1 MLDDSKQYC
10 EDVLPLVSR
19 TFALGIQALDD
30 PLDMQICVGY
40 LICRILDALE
50 DTNKADT
57 EKRMQ
62 LLQRAATE
70 LCDISQRNALIED
83 MKQVLPTEIYDGNDI
98 QLVHETAKVMEVF
111 DSFPEN
117 IQTSIKTCVKNM
129 ANGMAKTVAREENH
143 QIHGLKDYD
152 DLAQYC
158 YYVAGTVGE
167 LLTEVFASSRSS
179 ITPNIKEEL
188 KKREISFA
196 LGLQLTNI
204 LKGIVD
210 DYARGVMY
218 LPLSLLKK
226 YNIER
231 EHFLEKPLLPQYK
244 DMVYD
249 MIEYILPYMDKAI
262 EYTLLIPEEETDIR
276 IFCALPVLFG
286 LRTLKLAKSEPIA
299 LLEGTPLK
307 ITRKE
312 VKELHIQA
320 DKAIDDNKALQKLFM
335 LERAF

>member
-1 MLDDSKQYC
+1 MLDDSRQYC
-10 EDVLPLVSR
+10 EEVLPLVSR
-19 TFALGIQALDD
+19 TFALGIQALDE
-30 PLDMQICVGY
+30 PLDMQICVSY

-57 EKRMQ
+57 EKRTQ

-70 LCDISQRNALIED
+70 LCNASQRNALIED
-83 MKQVLPTEIYDGNDI
+83 MKELLPITMYEGEDI
-98 QLVHETAKVMEVF
+98 KLVHETAKVMEVF

-117 IQTSIKTCVKNM
+117 VQASIKTCVKNM

-143 QIHGLKDYD
+143 QIHALIDYD

-167 LLTEVFASSRSS
+167 LLTEVFTASRSS
-179 ITPNIKEEL
+179 ITPNIQEEL
-188 KKREISFA
+188 QKREISFA

-204 LKGIVD
+204 LKGVVD
-210 DYARGVMY
+210 DYARGVRY
-218 LPLSLLKK
+218 LPNSLLQK
-226 YNIER
+226 YNIEQ
-231 EHFLEKPLLPQYK
+231 EHFLEQPNQPKYR

-249 MIEYILPYMDKAI
+249 MIEYILPYMDQAI

-320 DKAIDDNKALQKLFM
+320 DKAIDDNKALKKLFM
-335 LERAF
+335 LEREF